1 MPGERIPASKPAE
14 GGRNMSEDVYAR
26 LREFMDTLPSG
37 YPATPSGVEIKIL
50 KKLFTPDQA
59 ELTMKLSQEPEE
71 VQSIAARTGM
81 AEKELAEKLEE
92 LAQKGCI
99 FRVRDG
105 EKRLYRAYQFI
116 VGVYEFQLNT
126 LDREFAE
133 LFEEYLPHIGLSVMQ
148 VETSQMRVIP
158 LESAIQTTSAVET
171 YNRVRD
177 LVRQQEIISVESC
190 ICRKEQ
196 GLLGHECE
204 KPKEVCLGFGDFARF
219 YIDNGMGREIS
230 VDEALAVL
238 DTAEEAGLVLSPTN
252 SQKID
257 AICCCCSCCCPVLKF
272 AKLSPRPADM
282 VTSYYVA
289 ELDAELCTGCELC
302 LDRCQMDAIEE
313 VDGEWAVADGR
324 CVGCGLCVADC
335 PVDAIAMVAKPG
347 TEAPP
352 MDFNKTLDQIGAERG
367 LS

>member
-1 MPGERIPASKPAE
+1 
-14 GGRNMSEDVYAR
+14 MSEDVYAR
-26 LREFMDTLPSG
+26 LRKFMDALPGG
-37 YPATPSGVEIKIL
+37 YPAAPSGVEIKIL
-50 KKLFTPDQA
+50 KKLFTPEQA

-81 AEKELAEKLEE
+81 DETELAEKLEE

-99 FRVRDG
+99 FRVREG
-105 EKRLYRAYQFI
+105 ENRRYRAYQFI

-133 LFEEYLPHIGLSVMQ
+133 LFEEYLPHIGLSVAQ
-148 VETSQMRVIP
+148 LKTRQMRVIP

-177 LVRQQEIISVESC
+177 LVRQQEIISVEPC

-196 GLLGHECE
+196 GLLGRECAM
-204 KPKEVCLGFGDFARF
+204 PKEVCLGFGDFARF
-219 YIDNGMGREIS
+219 YIDNQMGRQIS

-272 AKLSPRPADM
+272 AKLSPRPGDM
-282 VTSYYVA
+282 VTSYYEA

-313 VDGEWAVADGR
+313 VDGDWAIADGR
-324 CVGCGLCVADC
+324 CIGCGLCVADC
-335 PVDAIAMVAKPG
+335 PVDAISMVAKPG

-352 MDFNKTLDQIGAERG
+352 MSFNQTLSQIGTERG